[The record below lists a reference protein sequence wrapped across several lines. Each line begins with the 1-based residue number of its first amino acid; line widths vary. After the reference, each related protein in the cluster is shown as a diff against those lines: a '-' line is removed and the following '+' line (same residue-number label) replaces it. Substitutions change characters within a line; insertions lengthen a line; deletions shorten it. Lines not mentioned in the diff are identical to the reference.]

1 MSARRRRKPEPR
13 EADLKARIRS
23 GLSRLAIAL
32 KAEAWQTAGPEGLS
46 PTQAQILSH
55 LARASAPAR
64 LSQVAE
70 ELAVTPATASAAVS
84 TLVAKGYVEKT
95 ASPDDARA
103 VALVPTREGRKLA
116 GRVTEAPDVLASAVD
131 ALRPAEQ
138 EVFLVSL
145 VTMVHTLQTEGR
157 IAPARVC
164 VTCRFFRPRAHPGE
178 PRPHHCAYVDAPLGG
193 RDLRLDCGDH
203 DALPAAEAR
212 AVFDRFRGN
221 GKEEDT
227 SIAG

>member
-1 MSARRRRKPEPR
+1 MNARRDEKPAPR
-13 EADLKARIRS
+13 DTDLKARIRA

-55 LARASAPAR
+55 LARANAPAR
-64 LSQVAE
+64 LSRVAE

-84 TLVAKGYVEKT
+84 TLVAKGLVEKT
-95 ASPDDARA
+95 ASPEDARA

-116 GRVTEAPDVLASAVD
+116 ARVTQAPDVLASAVD

-138 EVFLVSL
+138 DVFLVSL

-178 PRPHHCAYVDAPLGG
+178 VRPHHCAFVDAPLGD

-212 AVFDRFRGN
+212 AVFDRFRGS
-221 GKEEDT
+221 GKEEIT
-227 SIAG
+227 QRPG